1 MEVIVIHFWGVKCLD
16 RGAISALATHAIPP
30 RYDPAAQTADICPQD
45 NVLEPQV
52 DISTKIGT
60 KQKQKQGQSIA
71 FCDINEN
78 SA

>member
-30 RYDPAAQTADICPQD
+30 AAQTADICPQD
-45 NVLEPQV
+45 NMLEPQV

-60 KQKQKQGQSIA
+60 KKTKTRSIYSFLRYKREQCIAQG
-71 FCDINEN
+71 
-78 SA
+78 